1 MKAPSRIQWCKWI
14 GLAMLAVVFV
24 ALSVG
29 AGGSAKAQAP
39 VAQLAVVGCPSDT
52 VQSSDIVISDVADLY
67 SADLQVSFNK
77 DMLEVAAV
85 DIPADSVFAAPGVA
99 APLDV
104 AKFNADG
111 VISFVA
117 TRENTQT
124 VFSGSGVLFTV
135 RWNVKGACDPA
146 RPSVAIAEHGTGIPP
161 APPQLS
167 TRDGMDIPYT
177 AVSCACEQQP
187 EGEGCTISGRVSLQ
201 GRTGPDG
208 QRPDH
213 AGTDIFVSTE
223 RTCPTNTQFAALWDW
238 PGIVM
243 VKTGPDG
250 SFSVQVA
257 PGKSCQC
264 LYAAR
269 RGYLTAQGVPPYPY
283 TGAVAMQDI
292 TLLGGDAT
300 QDGAINVFDLALI
313 ASQYG
318 GADPVGDINGDGK
331 VDIYDLA
338 LAAGNSGVARGPQQ
352 WMR

>member
-1 MKAPSRIQWCKWI
+1 MKAPSRVQWFKWM

-29 AGGSAKAQAP
+29 AGGSAVAQAP
-39 VAQLAVVGCPSDT
+39 VAQLAVVGCPSST
-52 VQSSDIVISDVADLY
+52 VQSSNIVISDVADLY

-77 DMLEVAAV
+77 NMLEVAAI
-85 DIPADSVFAAPGVA
+85 DIPTDSVFAAPGVV
-99 APLDV
+99 APLDI
-104 AKFNADG
+104 AKFNTDG
-111 VISFVA
+111 VISFIA

-124 VFSGSGVLFTV
+124 VFSRHRRIVYRPVECQGPSRAFLYHHCGSRGWRAARAASVVHPRWYGHPVHCCVVHGV
-135 RWNVKGACDPA
+135 
-146 RPSVAIAEHGTGIPP
+146 
-161 APPQLS
+161 
-167 TRDGMDIPYT
+167 
-177 AVSCACEQQP
+177 
-187 EGEGCTISGRVSLQ
+187 
-201 GRTGPDG
+201 RTGEWGYRLLDLWEGDAAGPHWSRRSASRP
-208 QRPDH
+208 QRHGHLCVHRADLP
-213 AGTDIFVSTE
+213 A
-223 RTCPTNTQFAALWDW
+223 NTQFAALWDW

-243 VKTGPDG
+243 AKTGPDG
-250 SFSVQVA
+250 SFSVEVVDK
-257 PGKSCQC
+257 PCQC

-352 WMR
+352 WSR

>member
-1 MKAPSRIQWCKWI
+1 
-14 GLAMLAVVFV
+14 
-24 ALSVG
+24 
-29 AGGSAKAQAP
+29 
-39 VAQLAVVGCPSDT
+39 
-52 VQSSDIVISDVADLY
+52 
-67 SADLQVSFNK
+67 
-77 DMLEVAAV
+77 
-85 DIPADSVFAAPGVA
+85 
-99 APLDV
+99 
-104 AKFNADG
+104 

-124 VFSGSGVLFTV
+124 VFSGTGVVFTV

-146 RPSVAIAEHGTGIPP
+146 RPSVAIADHGTGVPP

-177 AVSCACEQQP
+177 AVSCTTCEQLP
-187 EGEGCTISGRVSLQ
+187 GEGCVISGKVMLQ
-201 GRTGPDG
+201 GRTAPDG

-213 AGTDIFVSTE
+213 SGTDIFVSTE
-223 RTCPTNTQFAALWDW
+223 RTCPANSQFAAMWDW

-243 VKTGPDG
+243 TKTGPDG
-250 SFSVQVA
+250 SFSVEVA
-257 PGKSCQC
+257 PGKPCQC

-283 TGAVAMQDI
+283 TGTVAMQDI

-313 ASQYG
+313 ANRYG

-338 LAAGNSGVARGPQQ
+338 LAAGNSGIARGPQQ
-352 WMR
+352 WSR